1 MLKQSC
7 EQSCEVRSRGY
18 LENLEGF
25 SRGIM
30 EWRLVSR
37 KSRINE
43 HETSRILRQRWQ
55 IGGMVNNTKLLERSM
70 YPVIDKRFNKTSRIE
85 HPRTMDRVVYSTCAR
100 RKFVETVTSF
110 QRSNDVLVIHRFA
123 TKESFI
129 RQLTSYIEPSKM
141 KLNFLL
147 FIINTSVTAN
157 NTRNCWK

>member
-18 LENLEGF
+18 LENLERF

-85 HPRTMDRVVYSTCAR
+85 RPRTMDRVVYSTCAR

-110 QRSNDVLVIHRFA
+110 QRSNDVLVIHRFERIVYSSINFVHR
-123 TKESFI
+123 TIKE
-129 RQLTSYIEPSKM
+129 